1 MRPGLSGDETRSA
14 PVEELA
20 RGLVAAGD
28 GSVRAVLLYGS
39 HLLRPG
45 PDAPDPNSA
54 VDLVVLVDDYD
65 VFYRALQAAG
75 ELPRPAWLMSALSHV
90 LPPNV
95 IAFAPDRGRAA
106 IGKCLVVRTDH
117 FERALGPDPKDH
129 FLLGRMV
136 QKVGLVWT
144 RDGASE
150 AWVRAQFR
158 NAYEHVLDWMAPY
171 LEGPFDA
178 EELGRRL
185 LEVCYQGELRPEA
198 GDRAEQIFRA
208 QADHFRRAFRPVLER
223 AVAAHVLESR
233 LDGYHL
239 VDEVSAA
246 EAGRWRWHFRISKLR
261 ATARW
266 LKHTVTFANWLPYV
280 VRKVERHTGREIQLT
295 TLERKLPLIFLWP
308 RAIRVLLSRPAR
320 KDD

>member
-1 MRPGLSGDETRSA
+1 MKSELTGDETRSTPA
-14 PVEELA
+14 EALA
-20 RGLVAAGD
+20 RGLVEAG
-28 GSVRAVLLYGS
+28 GGAVRAVLLYGS

-45 PDAPDPNSA
+45 AVAPDPNSA

-75 ELPRPAWLMSALSHV
+75 ELPRPAWLMSGLAHV

-95 IAFAPDRGRAA
+95 IAFAPGQGRGA
-106 IGKCLVVRTDH
+106 IAKCLVVQGDH
-117 FERALGPDPKDH
+117 FEQALGPEPPDH

-144 RDGASE
+144 RDEASE
-150 AWVRAQFR
+150 AWVRTQLR

-185 LEVCYQGELRPEA
+185 LEVCYQGELRPES
-198 GDRAEQIFRA
+198 GGRAEQIFRA
-208 QADHFRRAFRPVLER
+208 QADHFGRAFRPVLER

-239 VDEVSAA
+239 VDPVSPD
-246 EAGRWRWHFRISKLR
+246 EESRWRWHFRISKVR

-266 LKHTVTFANWLPYV
+266 LKHTLTFANWLPYV
-280 VRKVERHTGREIQLT
+280 VRKVERHTGREIHLT
-295 TLERKLPLIFLWP
+295 MLERKLPLIFLWP
-308 RAIRVLLSRPAR
+308 RAVHVLLSRPTE
-320 KDD
+320 KDP

>member
-1 MRPGLSGDETRSA
+1 MRSETTGDETRSTPA
-14 PVEELA
+14 EELA
-20 RGLVAAGD
+20 RGLVAAG
-28 GSVRAVLLYGS
+28 GGAVRAVLLYGS

-45 PDAPDPNSA
+45 SVAPDPNSA

-75 ELPRPAWLMSALSHV
+75 ELPRPAWLMSGLAHV

-95 IAFAPDRGRAA
+95 IAFAPGQGRGA
-106 IGKCLVVRTDH
+106 IAKCLVVRGDH
-117 FERALGPDPKDH
+117 FEQALGPEPRDH

-136 QKVGLVWT
+136 QKVGLIWT

-150 AWVRAQFR
+150 AWVRAQLR
-158 NAYEHVLDWMAPY
+158 TAYDHVLDWMAPY
-171 LEGPFDA
+171 IEGPFDA
-178 EELGRRL
+178 DELGRRL

-208 QADHFRRAFRPVLER
+208 QADHFRRAFRPVLEG
-223 AVAAHVLESR
+223 AMAAHVLESR

-239 VDEVSAA
+239 VDPVAPE
-246 EAGRWRWHFRISKLR
+246 EASRWRWHFRISKVR

-266 LKHTVTFANWLPYV
+266 LKHTLTFANWLPYV
-280 VRKVERHTGREIQLT
+280 VRKVERHTGREIHLT

-308 RAIRVLLSRPAR
+308 RAVHVLLSRPAD

>member
-1 MRPGLSGDETRSA
+1 MRPELTSDDTRSA
-14 PVEELA
+14 PADELA
-20 RGLVAAGD
+20 RGLVEAG
-28 GSVRAVLLYGS
+28 GGAVRAILLYGS
-39 HLLRPG
+39 HLLRPAG
-45 PDAPDPNSA
+45 QAPDPNSA

-65 VFYRALQAAG
+65 AFYRALQQAG
-75 ELPRPAWLMSALSHV
+75 ELPRPAWLMSALAHV

-95 IAFAPDRGRAA
+95 IAFAPERGRAA
-106 IGKCLVVRTDH
+106 IAKCLVVRSDH
-117 FERALGPDPKDH
+117 FEQALGPDPKDH

-136 QKVGLVWT
+136 QKVGFVWT

-150 AWVRAQFR
+150 AWARAQLR

-208 QADHFRRAFRPVLER
+208 QADHFRRAFRPPLER

-239 VDEVSAA
+239 MDPVPPEDAR
-246 EAGRWRWHFRISKLR
+246 RWRWHFRISKIR

-280 VRKVERHTGREIQLT
+280 VRKVERHTGREIHLT

-308 RAIRVLLSRPAR
+308 RAIHVLLSRPAA